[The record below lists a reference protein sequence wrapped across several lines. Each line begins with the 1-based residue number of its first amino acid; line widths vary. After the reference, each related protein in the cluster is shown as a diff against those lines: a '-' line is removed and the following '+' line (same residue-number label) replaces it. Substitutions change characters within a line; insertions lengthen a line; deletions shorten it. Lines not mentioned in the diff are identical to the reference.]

1 MATHPTST
9 RWHAGRRKRVARHV
23 RIGAV
28 TPLPFPPLDSLKVR
42 LPIASKDWTIWP
54 GPPETREGF
63 VIGFPLE
70 LHPFAWDYV
79 RISCDGRSVEL
90 EPHYRESSFDTFWVD
105 GRGHV
110 TCHAL
115 GGLFPFTLGRQPELL
130 DGLRVTV
137 QALPD
142 LVSDPGA
149 AKTLRELADRLAAI
163 ILALR
168 KMPAEVLRLELEEH
182 WRRERATPRG
192 RLAHRFWQAKR
203 ARAEQARSS

>member
-1 MATHPTST
+1 
-9 RWHAGRRKRVARHV
+9 VARRV

-42 LPIASKDWTIWP
+42 LPIASKEWTIWP
-54 GPPETREGF
+54 GPPESREGF

-115 GGLFPFTLGRQPELL
+115 GGLFPFTLGRQPDLL
-130 DGLRVTV
+130 DGLRVTLK
-137 QALPD
+137 ALPP
-142 LVSDPGA
+142 LVAPRHPQAAEAIAEIAERLGA
-149 AKTLRELADRLAAI
+149 IVLELRKIPEEQLLRE
-163 ILALR
+163 
-168 KMPAEVLRLELEEH
+168 VEE
-182 WRRERATPRG
+182 A
-192 RLAHRFWQAKR
+192 R
-203 ARAEQARSS
+203 ARARTTWRGRRAEAFWLAKRERSRRRGRA

>member
-1 MATHPTST
+1 MAEREPTPGGVEAS
-9 RWHAGRRKRVARHV
+9 RFPCLARLRV
-23 RIGAV
+23 RI
-28 TPLPFPPLDSLKVR
+28 PLVSNE
-42 LPIASKDWTIWP
+42 WTIWP
-54 GPPETREGF
+54 GPPETARDF

-70 LHPFAWDYV
+70 LHPFAWDYL
-79 RISCDGRSVEL
+79 RIASDGESIRV
-90 EPHYRESSFDTFWVD
+90 EPHYRDSSFDMFRVD
-105 GRGHV
+105 TRGHV

-163 ILALR
+163 ILELR

-203 ARAEQARSS
+203 ARAEQAGSS

>member
-1 MATHPTST
+1 
-9 RWHAGRRKRVARHV
+9 
-23 RIGAV
+23 V

-42 LPIASKDWTIWP
+42 LPIASKEWTIWP
-54 GPPETREGF
+54 GPPESREGF

-115 GGLFPFTLGRQPELL
+115 GGLFPFTLGRQPDLL
-130 DGLRVTV
+130 DGLRVTLK
-137 QALPD
+137 ALPP
-142 LVSDPGA
+142 LVAPRHPQAAEAIAEIAERLGA
-149 AKTLRELADRLAAI
+149 IVLELRKIPEEQLLRE
-163 ILALR
+163 
-168 KMPAEVLRLELEEH
+168 VEE
-182 WRRERATPRG
+182 A
-192 RLAHRFWQAKR
+192 R
-203 ARAEQARSS
+203 ARARTTWRGRRAEAFWLAKRERSRRRGRA